1 MPGHRGRPPLAA
13 VLIAVAVAVPAA
25 QWAPFRSGVEVVTVA
40 ATVRDAG
47 GRLVTK
53 LPREAFEVYE
63 DGARQPITQF
73 AGSRVPVSLGVLLDI
88 SDSMYG
94 RRITEARAAIDRFL
108 LELLDQS
115 DEFFI
120 LAFNHAPHIL
130 TQWTNNPAVV
140 RRALDGVRP
149 SGGTAEYDAVLA
161 ALPMF
166 ERRSKPRASLLL
178 VTDGADTASD
188 ATLRDVR
195 WAMLRSEVFAFAIAI
210 DPPEPRPINTIVNVQ
225 ALNEMTAGSGG
236 RAEVV
241 RNEADLIAATSAIA
255 EELNSQYMLG
265 YNAPRAP
272 DGQFHSIRV
281 RMTHPEYR
289 VRARSGYTAAASPRG
304 K

>member
-1 MPGHRGRPPLAA
+1 MEVRAGRPG
-13 VLIAVAVAVPAA
+13 LIAVLVAVAGAA
-25 QWAPFRSGVEVVTVA
+25 LAGQLQPYRSGVEVVTIA
-40 ATVRDAG
+40 ATVRDAD
-47 GRLVTK
+47 GRLVTR

-63 DGARQPITQF
+63 DGQRQPLTQF
-73 AGSRVPVSLGVLLDI
+73 SSSRVPISLGVLLDI

-94 RRITEARAAIDRFL
+94 RRITEARAAIDHFL

-120 LAFNHAPHIL
+120 LVFNHTPSVL

-140 RRALDGVRP
+140 RRALDGLRP

-188 ATLRDVR
+188 ATLQDVR
-195 WAMLRSEVFAFAIAI
+195 WALLRSEAFAFAIAI
-210 DPPEPRPINTIVNVQ
+210 DPPEPRPINTIVNLQ
-225 ALNEMTAGSGG
+225 ALHELTSGSGG

-241 RNEADLIAATSAIA
+241 RNEADLVAATTAIA
-255 EELNSQYMLG
+255 EELNSQYVLG
-265 YNAPRAP
+265 YNAPRPP

-281 RMTHPEYR
+281 RMTQSDYR
-289 VRARSGYTAAASPRG
+289 VRARSGYMAVTLPR
-304 K
+304 KK

>member
-1 MPGHRGRPPLAA
+1 MEGHGRCRLLVAI
-13 VLIAVAVAVPAA
+13 LMAVAGAVVAA
-25 QWAPFRSGVEVVTVA
+25 QWPPYRSGVEVVTIA
-40 ATVRDAG
+40 ATVRDAD

-73 AGSRVPVSLGVLLDI
+73 SSGRVPISLGVLLDI

-188 ATLRDVR
+188 ATLSDVR
-195 WAMLRSEVFAFAIAI
+195 WALLRSEAFVFAIAI
-210 DPPEPRPINTIVNVQ
+210 DPPEPRPINTIVNMQ

-236 RAEVV
+236 RAELV
-241 RNEADLIAATSAIA
+241 RNEADLVAATSAIA
-255 EELNSQYMLG
+255 EELNSQYMIG
-265 YNAPRAP
+265 YDAPRPA

-281 RMTHPEYR
+281 RMTRSDYR
-289 VRARSGYTAAASPRG
+289 VRARSGYTAATSPR
-304 K
+304 KK